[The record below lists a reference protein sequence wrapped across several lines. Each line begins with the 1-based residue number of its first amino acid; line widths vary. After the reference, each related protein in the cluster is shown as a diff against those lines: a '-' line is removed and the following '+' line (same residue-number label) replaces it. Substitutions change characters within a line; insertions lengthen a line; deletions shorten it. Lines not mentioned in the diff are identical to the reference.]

1 MQGILLSG
9 GLGSRLWPT
18 TKGTSKQLLPVYDK
32 PLIYY
37 PLSLLLLSGV
47 TKIVI
52 VVTAQTKE
60 SYFRL
65 LGDGRE
71 FGITF
76 DYAIQDYPK
85 GIPDALTIAEQFLD
99 PSKEVSLIL
108 GDNFFHGIGLGE
120 STFDGFQKENVACF
134 GYAVSDPSQYGIMQ
148 FDDLGNLEKIIEK
161 PIQYVSN
168 IAATGLYKFP
178 PDSFKRVLELE
189 LSPRGELEISELI
202 NSYISEKRV
211 QYKILPRGTAWLDSG
226 TPEGLLGAANFVHTL
241 QERQGLLI
249 GSPHESAWRKGLIS
263 NDFLQKYAKE
273 NIHTEYGKKL
283 NLLLAGL
290 S

>member
-1 MQGILLSG
+1 VQGILLSG

-18 TKGTSKQLLPVYDK
+18 TRGTSKQLLPVYDK

-37 PLSLLLLSGV
+37 PLSTLLLSGV
-47 TKIVI
+47 TKVVI
-52 VVTAQTKE
+52 VVTAQTQE

-65 LGDGRE
+65 LGDGNE
-71 FGITF
+71 FGVTF
-76 DYAIQDYPK
+76 DYAIQNSPK
-85 GIPDALTIAEQFLD
+85 GIPDALTISEPFLD
-99 PSKEVSLIL
+99 SNRAVTLIL

-120 STFDGFQKENVACF
+120 STFEGFHNENVACF
-134 GYAVSDPSQYGIMQ
+134 GYEVSDPSQYGIMM
-148 FDDLGNLEKIIEK
+148 FDEFANLEKIIEK
-161 PIQYVSN
+161 PIKHISN
-168 IAATGLYKFP
+168 IAATGLYKLP
-178 PDSFKRVLELE
+178 SDSFKRVLDLE
-189 LSPRGELEISELI
+189 LSPRGELEITDLI
-202 NSYISEKRV
+202 NSYIVEKRV

-263 NDFLQKYAKE
+263 NDQLQDYANL

-283 NLLLAGL
+283 KLLTQGL
-290 S
+290 N